1 MTAPAREGAV
11 MTAARGKLSARH
23 AELSLDGDVPPVT
36 DADPPESI
44 ALAEDDTR
52 PTIAIRAKLTAMTD
66 EAIAAIRLRPELD
79 VFIRSRMV
87 VSIARDGSARE
98 TWLHRVPGSPVIV
111 PVDQAQMLSLMDR
124 TANWVKWNGRKKANT
139 PACPPAWIATQ
150 ILARRE
156 WPFPYLEGVIETPT
170 IRLDGSILDRP
181 GYDKRTGLLYEPIPG
196 SEIWPAIPARPTQE
210 EAKAAAATLLVV
222 VKDFPFVADS
232 DKSAYLAVVLT
243 LIARHLIAG
252 PVPMFPI
259 RAPTPGT
266 GKGLLA
272 SVISIITTGRE
283 PAVMGWAEADELR
296 KRITALAVAGTLL
309 VLLDDLSGSVGSDVL
324 ARALTAQEWEDRL
337 LGQTQMVRLPL
348 KMVWLATGNNLGFQR
363 TLGRRVVPIDLNAK
377 GWENPEDRTDFEQKD
392 LPGYVRAQRPAL
404 VVAALTILRG
414 FIVAGRS
421 KHGAARLGSFER
433 WDDLI
438 RSAVIWAGQ
447 EDPASAND
455 PTKGRGRI
463 RAMAEDDVEDI
474 ATLLR
479 ELQAV
484 FKGADWTASELWA
497 EREKDETLRA
507 VIEATASSRRGP
519 VTLKALRY
527 RLRAITDRPARG
539 LILSP
544 AGRPQDH
551 EARWKISTISA
562 P

>member
-1 MTAPAREGAV
+1 MTTSLSLERGRQNVDANAREIKAAGKP
-11 MTAARGKLSARH
+11 MTNGGRM
-23 AELSLDGDVPPVT
+23 
-36 DADPPESI
+36 DAKEDKRPE
-44 ALAEDDTR
+44 
-52 PTIAIRAKLTAMTD
+52 IAIRPELNAMTE
-66 EAIAAIRLRPELD
+66 EAIAAIMLRPELD

-98 TWLHRVPGSPVIV
+98 TWLRRAPGSPVIA
-111 PVDQAQMLSLMDR
+111 PVDQPQMLSLMDR
-124 TANWVKWNGRKKANT
+124 TARWVKWNDRKKENV
-139 PACPPAWIATQ
+139 PATPPAWIAAQ
-150 ILARRE
+150 ILARFE

-170 IRLDGSILDRP
+170 IRRDGTILDRP
-181 GYDKRTGLLYEPIPG
+181 GYDEATGLLYEPVPGGEKWPTIP
-196 SEIWPAIPARPTQE
+196 PRPTRE
-210 EAKAAAATLLVV
+210 KAQAAATTLLEV
-222 VKDFPFVADS
+222 VKDFPFIADS
-232 DKSAYLAVVLT
+232 DRAAYLAVVLT
-243 LIARHLIAG
+243 LIARHLVDG

-283 PAVMGWAEADELR
+283 PAVMGMAEADELR
-296 KRITALAVAGTLL
+296 KRITALAVAGTPL

-324 ARALTAQEWEDRL
+324 ARALTAQAWEDRL
-337 LGQTQMVRLPL
+337 LGQTQMVKLPL

-392 LPGYVRAQRPAL
+392 LPAYVRSQRPAL
-404 VVAALTILRG
+404 VAAALTILRG
-414 FIVAGRS
+414 FVIGGHP
-421 KHGAARLGSFER
+421 KHGNARLGSFER

-447 EDPASAND
+447 EDPASATD

-463 RAMAEDDVEDI
+463 RAMADDDVEDI
-474 ATLLR
+474 AVLLR
-479 ELQAV
+479 ELQTV
-484 FKGADWTASELWA
+484 FKQTEWTATELWA
-497 EREKDETLRA
+497 EREKDEALRA
-507 VIEATASSRRGP
+507 AIEATVASRRGP

-527 RLRAITDRPARG
+527 RLRAIADRPARG

-544 AGRPQDH
+544 AGLPQDR
-551 EARWKISTISA
+551 EARWTITKITRKITRKITT